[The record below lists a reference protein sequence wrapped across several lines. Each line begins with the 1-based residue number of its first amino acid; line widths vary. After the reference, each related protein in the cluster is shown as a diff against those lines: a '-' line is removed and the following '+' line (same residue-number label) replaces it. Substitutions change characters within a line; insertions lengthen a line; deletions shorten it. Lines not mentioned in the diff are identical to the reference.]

1 MERFFASLRMTGGA
15 DGKIL
20 RCAQNDKKGAQND
33 RRGAEGRFFAALRM
47 TGGAEGKILRCAQ
60 NDKKGAQNDKKG
72 AQNDNGTLNDRGRKR
87 DDG

>member
-1 MERFFASLRMTGGA
+1 
-15 DGKIL
+15 
-20 RCAQNDKKGAQND
+20 
-33 RRGAEGRFFAALRM
+33 M

-87 DDG
+87 DNG